1 MKIFVNLVLYLLLV
15 ATLMMFFALFVDIN
29 VAYNDYRRLSENGDY
44 EKKVEGCMFDWVC
57 EKYTRELQK

>member
-15 ATLMMFFALFVDIN
+15 ATLMMFFAMFVDIN

>member
-1 MKIFVNLVLYLLLV
+1 MRIFVNLVLYLLLV

>member
-15 ATLMMFFALFVDIN
+15 ATLMMFFAMFVDISI
-29 VAYNDYRRLSENGDY
+29 AHNDYQRLSERGDY
-44 EKKVEGCMFDWVC
+44 EKKVEGCIFDWVC

>member
-57 EKYTRELQK
+57 EKYTKDLQK

>member
-15 ATLMMFFALFVDIN
+15 ATLMMFFAMFVDIN

-57 EKYTRELQK
+57 EKYTKELQK

>member
-15 ATLMMFFALFVDIN
+15 ATLMMFFALIVDIN

-44 EKKVEGCMFDWVC
+44 EKKVEGCIFDWVC

>member
-15 ATLMMFFALFVDIN
+15 VTMMMFFALFVDIN

-57 EKYTRELQK
+57 EKYTKELQK